1 MSEGGFTC
9 VKCGSPMVKGF
20 AADHG
25 DGSSVFQ
32 TMWFDGEPTQAK
44 LFGITGDN
52 IKVDRSQKKNVRG
65 LRCTRCG
72 YLELYAV

>member
-1 MSEGGFTC
+1 MGDAAYSC
-9 VKCGSPMVKGF
+9 VKCGSQMVKGY

-25 DGSSVFQ
+25 NNSSVFG
-32 TMWFDGEPTQAK
+32 TMWFDGEPEQAK
-44 LFGITGDN
+44 LFGLTGDN
-52 IKVDRSQKKNVRG
+52 LTVDRSQKKTVRG